1 VELGAVCWSFL
12 YFFCL
17 LCGYYVL
24 RPVRDE
30 MGIQAGLGNLP
41 WLFTAAFVA
50 MLAAIP
56 VFGWVSSRFPR
67 RRFLPYVYLFF
78 VANLL
83 VFFVLFKQQI
93 ALAATTKAFFVWVSV
108 FNLFV
113 VSVFWS
119 FMADLYRTE
128 QARRLYGLIAA
139 GGSAGAVTGPAL
151 TTGLAL
157 PLGPVNL
164 LLVSAG
170 FLLVAVFCILRLTAW
185 ASTHVPGQQA
195 REEAPVGGG
204 MFDGI
209 ALVARSPYL
218 LGICAYVV
226 LYSAL
231 STFLYFE
238 QQHIVKDAISSSAN
252 AHRCSRNRRRSTPS
266 RYCNWPFS
274 AVSAGSVGRRVAI
287 PLFTTVGFRRW
298 DSRPLWRYSSYS
310 VYCGVLASSP
320 SANPRAKRCSILSRA
335 LKYKAKNFMDA
346 AVYRG
351 GDTASSWASMDC
363 RNPWAWDSR
372 RLPTSPCRWLRRGQ
386 RSAGGWLGNTHGSA
400 RVCMNR
406 RRPSPLQSLKDKVD
420 DVTRRDGITPDTDQ
434 WACGGRRMACDGR
447 ARSAAT
453 GFGPRTDQARDP
465 EQGDDSVIGLGTYRA
480 FDVGSDAAGRAA
492 ASWSIARPCT
502 ECRKRRRR
510 PLRSWVWQVAV
521 PRDQGGTS
529 GKRAASARW
538 RNRSAACAPRS

>member
-1 VELGAVCWSFL
+1 LLSRLADIRGVELAAVCWSFL

-41 WLFTAAFVA
+41 WLFTATFVA

-83 VFFVLFKQQI
+83 IFFVLFKQQI

-113 VSVFWS
+113 ISVFWS
-119 FMADLYRTE
+119 FMADLYSTE

-151 TTGLAL
+151 TTVLAL
-157 PLGPVNL
+157 PLGPVHL

-170 FLLVAVFCILRLTAW
+170 FLLVAAFCILRLTAW
-185 ASTHVPGQQA
+185 ASAHVPGQQA
-195 REEAPVGGG
+195 KQEAPVGGG

-218 LGICAYVV
+218 LGVCAYVV
-226 LYSAL
+226 LYSTL

-238 QQHIVKDAISSSAN
+238 QQYIVKDTISSSAQRTSLFAGIDLAVN
-252 AHRCSRNRRRSTPS
+252 TITLVLQLAVFSRFLR
-266 RYCNWPFS
+266 WLGL
-274 AVSAGSVGRRVAI
+274 AGGLIAI
-287 PLFTTVGFRRW
+287 PLFTTVGFLALGLA
-298 DSRPLWRYSSYS
+298 PTLA
-310 VYCGVLASSP
+310 VLVVFGVLR
-320 SANPRAKRCSILSRA
+320 RAGEFAIGKPARETLFNIVSRDE
-335 LKYKAKNFMDA
+335 KYKAKNFMDT

-351 GDTASSWASMDC
+351 GDAASGWAFHGLQESLGLGLAAIAHIAV
-363 RNPWAWDSR
+363 PLAAAWAAVGW
-372 RLPTSPCRWLRRGQ
+372 WLARQHARI
-386 RSAGGWLGNTHGSA
+386 SA
-400 RVCMNR
+400 RVHE
-406 RRPSPLQSLKDKVD
+406 PPPAIAAPIVEGQS
-420 DVTRRDGITPDTDQ
+420 G
-434 WACGGRRMACDGR
+434 
-447 ARSAAT
+447 
-453 GFGPRTDQARDP
+453 
-465 EQGDDSVIGLGTYRA
+465 
-480 FDVGSDAAGRAA
+480 
-492 ASWSIARPCT
+492 
-502 ECRKRRRR
+502 
-510 PLRSWVWQVAV
+510 
-521 PRDQGGTS
+521 
-529 GKRAASARW
+529 
-538 RNRSAACAPRS
+538 

>member
-1 VELGAVCWSFL
+1 LLSRLADIRGVELAAVCWSFL

-41 WLFTAAFVA
+41 WLFTATFVA

-67 RRFLPYVYLFF
+67 RHFLPYVYLFF
-78 VANLL
+78 AANLL
-83 VFFVLFKQQI
+83 IFFVLFKQQI

-113 VSVFWS
+113 ISVFWS

-151 TTGLAL
+151 TTVLAL

-164 LLVSAG
+164 LLVSVG

-195 REEAPVGGG
+195 KQEAPVGGG
-204 MFDGI
+204 MLDGI

-226 LYSAL
+226 LYSTL

-238 QQHIVKDAISSSAN
+238 QQHIVKDTISSSAQRTSLFAGIDLAVN
-252 AHRCSRNRRRSTPS
+252 TITLLLQLTVFSRFLR
-266 RYCNWPFS
+266 WLGL
-274 AVSAGSVGRRVAI
+274 AGGLIAI
-287 PLFTTVGFRRW
+287 PLFTTVGFLALIAVGTHITA
-298 DSRPLWRYSSYS
+298 RPPHR
-310 VYCGVLASSP
+310 
-320 SANPRAKRCSILSRA
+320 
-335 LKYKAKNFMDA
+335 
-346 AVYRG
+346 
-351 GDTASSWASMDC
+351 TE
-363 RNPWAWDSR
+363 
-372 RLPTSPCRWLRRGQ
+372 
-386 RSAGGWLGNTHGSA
+386 
-400 RVCMNR
+400 
-406 RRPSPLQSLKDKVD
+406 
-420 DVTRRDGITPDTDQ
+420 
-434 WACGGRRMACDGR
+434 R
-447 ARSAAT
+447 ARFGHSAPA
-453 GFGPRTDQARDP
+453 
-465 EQGDDSVIGLGTYRA
+465 LG
-480 FDVGSDAAGRAA
+480 G
-492 ASWSIARPCT
+492 
-502 ECRKRRRR
+502 
-510 PLRSWVWQVAV
+510 
-521 PRDQGGTS
+521 
-529 GKRAASARW
+529 
-538 RNRSAACAPRS
+538 